1 MEAQENLIKAT
12 HEGELHIV
20 DQTLPCAVLED
31 STRIISQNAIFRA
44 FGRAKRGRA
53 GGDQRVS
60 NVPAFIDAN
69 NLQPF
74 INNDLWDVIKPVEY
88 LNKYNRKVTGYKAEI
103 IPLLCD
109 VYLTARSESILTKKQ
124 LPLAVASE
132 IIVRSLSKLG
142 IIALVDEA
150 TGYQEVR
157 DRIALQKILDKYI
170 LDEFRRWTKTFPAE
184 FYKEMFRLKKWT
196 YDEKSIK
203 RPSVIGHY
211 TNNIVYKRLA
221 PAVLKELQHKNPTTE
236 KGFRKQRHHQWLS
249 GNVGFPKLKDHLV
262 GVVALM
268 KAAPNWGNFLR
279 LLERAY
285 PKYGDTM
292 PMDFEEN

>member
-1 MEAQENLIKAT
+1 MEVQEKPKKAT
-12 HEGELHIV
+12 HEGELHIAGQV
-20 DQTLPCAVLED
+20 LPCAVLED
-31 STRIISQNAIFRA
+31 GTRILTLSSVFKA
-44 FGRAKRGRA
+44 FGRIPRGKSGNRLINMPSFVDAK
-53 GGDQRVS
+53 
-60 NVPAFIDAN
+60 
-69 NLQPF
+69 NLKEF
-74 INNDLWDVIKPVEY
+74 INKDIAVLIKELDFV
-88 LNKYNRKVTGYKAEI
+88 NTNGRFSKGYNAEALPAI
-103 IPLLCD
+103 CD
-109 VYLTARSESILTKKQ
+109 VYLEARKASALTKKQ
-124 LPLAVASE
+124 LPLAEVSE
-132 IIVRSLSKLG
+132 ILVRSLSKIG

-150 TGYQEVR
+150 TGYQEIR

-170 LDEFRRWTKTFPAE
+170 LEEFRRWTKTFPAE
-184 FYKEMFRLKKWT
+184 FYKEMFRLKKWS
-196 YDEKSIK
+196 YEEKSIK

-211 TNNIVYKRLA
+211 TNNIVYRRLA

-292 PMDFEEN
+292 PLDFEEN